1 MRDDVKSEIVR
12 LDKIAK
18 RARAHRARGESLG
31 DFLLEMRAAR
41 LEAVAEARLDA
52 TVCGE
57 FPPTDGAAGVWLRA
71 TVARCRNPLDRGA
84 GAQPSS
90 LPMEP

>member
-18 RARAHRARGESLG
+18 RARAHRARGEALG

-52 TVCGE
+52 TVCGDAAPADRDGDA
-57 FPPTDGAAGVWLRA
+57 FPRA
-71 TVARCRNPLDRGA
+71 TLSRC
-84 GAQPSS
+84 
-90 LPMEP
+90 

>member
-18 RARAHRARGESLG
+18 RARAHRARGEALG

-57 FPPTDGAAGVWLRA
+57 IPPADRNTDTFPRA
-71 TVARCRNPLDRGA
+71 TLSRC
-84 GAQPSS
+84 
-90 LPMEP
+90 